1 MRKSNWSEEQIIKL
15 LRDREANEATEQP
28 TPLAEFLKP
37 RGVSR
42 VTFYRWRRKYGDM
55 TASEATRL
63 KGLERE
69 NGRLKRLVAD
79 QALDI
84 QVLKEINA
92 KNW

>member
-1 MRKSNWSEEQIIKL
+1 MRKSKWSEEQIIKL

-28 TPLAEFLKP
+28 TPLVEFLKT

-42 VTFYRWRRKYGDM
+42 ETFYRWRRKYGGM
-55 TASEATRL
+55 SEPEAARL
-63 KGLERE
+63 KALERE
-69 NGRLKRLVAD
+69 NVRLKRLVAD